1 MLKFATPE
9 RNLAS
14 RNPRY
19 RRSKQRLYDSGS
31 KPTTDDER
39 PTTNDRRPSL
49 RLTVLSL
56 SLYTQ
61 INGL

>member
-14 RNPRY
+14 HNPPE
-19 RRSKQRLYDSGS
+19 RRSQQRLYDSGL
-31 KPTTDDER
+31 KPTTDE
-39 PTTNDRRPSL
+39 NDRRPSL
-49 RLTVLSL
+49 RLTVLSR